1 VRNFGLI
8 GEKLNHSFSK
18 EYFTKKFKNLKLNDY
33 SYKNF
38 EINNLSNIKRIIIE
52 HKISGLNITIPFKE
66 QIIPYL
72 DKITKEGNEIKA
84 INTIKIE
91 NDKLIGYNTD
101 ILGFEKSISPIL
113 KNRKKALILGN
124 GGASKAVKYI
134 LNKKNI
140 EFKTVSR
147 KGKINYENLN
157 DETIKE
163 AKIIINTTPLGTF
176 PNIKNYPNI
185 NYNLLTDQHLLYD
198 LVYNP
203 IKSEFLKRGE
213 INGSEIK
220 NGLEMLKIQADEAW
234 LIWNS

>member
-1 VRNFGLI
+1 
-8 GEKLNHSFSK
+8 
-18 EYFTKKFKNLKLNDY
+18 LK
-33 SYKNF
+33 
-38 EINNLSNIKRIIIE
+38 
-52 HKISGLNITIPFKE
+52 
-66 QIIPYL
+66 
-72 DKITKEGNEIKA
+72 
-84 INTIKIE
+84 
-91 NDKLIGYNTD
+91 
-101 ILGFEKSISPIL
+101 KSISPIL

-220 NGLEMLKIQADEAW
+220 NGLEMLKIQADESW
-234 LIWNS
+234 QIWNS